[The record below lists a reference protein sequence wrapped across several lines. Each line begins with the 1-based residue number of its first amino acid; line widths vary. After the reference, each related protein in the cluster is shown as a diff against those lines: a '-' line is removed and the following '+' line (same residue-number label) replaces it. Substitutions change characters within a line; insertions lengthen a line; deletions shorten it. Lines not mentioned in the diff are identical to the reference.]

1 MDIKKISG
9 ITLPIFTLT
18 LLFRG
23 LFVSDAYAYI
33 DPASGSMFIQ
43 VIIGAL
49 VGVGITM
56 KLYWA
61 KIRFKFSTIRAN
73 RSKNE

>member
-1 MDIKKISG
+1 MNLKKISG
-9 ITLPIFTLT
+9 ITFPLFTIA

-33 DPASGSMFIQ
+33 DPGSGSMFIQ

-49 VGVGITM
+49 VGVGIAIKMYWT
-56 KLYWA
+56 KL
-61 KIRFKFSTIRAN
+61 KFKFSLMRAS
-73 RSKNE
+73 RSKND